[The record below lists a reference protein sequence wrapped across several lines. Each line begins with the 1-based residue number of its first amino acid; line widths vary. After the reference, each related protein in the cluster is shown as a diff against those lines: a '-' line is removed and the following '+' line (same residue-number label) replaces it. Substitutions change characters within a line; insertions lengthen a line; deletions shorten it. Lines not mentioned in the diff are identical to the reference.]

1 MDLHFYLWLMM
12 SACAVALLIITI
24 MQAALIATA
33 DIILY
38 GRAPTENYA
47 FKAILKP
54 YKNKEL

>member
-1 MDLHFYLWLMM
+1 MM

-24 MQAALIATA
+24 MQAALIASA